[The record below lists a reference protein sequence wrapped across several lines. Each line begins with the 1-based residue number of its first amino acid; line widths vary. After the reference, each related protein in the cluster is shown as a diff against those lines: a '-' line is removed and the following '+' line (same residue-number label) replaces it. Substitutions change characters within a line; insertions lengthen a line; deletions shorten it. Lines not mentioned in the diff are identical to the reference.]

1 MARLSAWGTV
11 YAYSPHSYPRFP
23 TGFIDEMGLTMWIYE
38 SRF

>member
-11 YAYSPHSYPRFP
+11 YAYSPHGSPRFP
-23 TGFIDEMGLTMWIYE
+23 TGFTDKMGLTMWRYE